1 MRRDLV
7 ILLLLLSGLRLSAQ
21 EPDSTSVVREP
32 DNSLIGKA
40 SRLIGNAS
48 AWFQDLTPVKIFN
61 ARDTSYYSV
70 PPGDWTIKVR
80 SNLTGPYLSARGHSD
95 DRNFTTRLAARH
107 NLTHSIGVTYKGV
120 TLGYTFSPWQRDGHD
135 IRYDFSAYSNMAG
148 IDATYRTISS
158 FSGYAEADGERL
170 GEIAENQASQ
180 HILSINTFYFFNYKQ
195 FSFPASINQSYY
207 QLKSAGSWIAGLS
220 YTLDQTSVPSVGG
233 SLEFNVNSRLVALG
247 GGYGYTWVPKRKGWQ
262 VMIAVLPKLVVY
274 DSGHLKLEYDDEG
287 RARPVGY
294 DIRQALRQP
303 EATLNGYFAAVHW
316 FRRYF
321 FLGLTASLDG
331 YSIGNYGT
339 YTLTQFRW
347 EAHLALGARF

>member
-1 MRRDLV
+1 MRRALV

-61 ARDTSYYSV
+61 ARDTSYYSA

-80 SNLTGPYLSARGHSD
+80 SNLTGTYLSARGHSD

-148 IDATYRTISS
+148 IDATYPSYVPRGFNVSS
-158 FSGYAEADGERL
+158 ITSENSKITLTFTDPAED
-170 GEIAENQASQ
+170 Q
-180 HILSINTFYFFNYKQ
+180 TF
-195 FSFPASINQSYY
+195 
-207 QLKSAGSWIAGLS
+207 LLVEEKSAWDSSALLNNFVKPTYGENYSVIREQGITIYVSGSNA
-220 YTLDQTSVPSVGG
+220 
-233 SLEFNVNSRLVALG
+233 
-247 GGYGYTWVPKRKGWQ
+247 TWVNGGIIFKIEAVSGTLTNKQIRS
-262 VMIAVLPKLVVY
+262 IAV
-274 DSGHLKLEYDDEG
+274 
-287 RARPVGY
+287 
-294 DIRQALRQP
+294 
-303 EATLNGYFAAVHW
+303 
-316 FRRYF
+316 
-321 FLGLTASLDG
+321 SL
-331 YSIGNYGT
+331 
-339 YTLTQFRW
+339 
-347 EAHLALGARF
+347 

>member
-80 SNLTGPYLSARGHSD
+80 SNLTGTYLSARGHSD

-170 GEIAENQASQ
+170 ASTT
-180 HILSINTFYFFNYKQ
+180 S
-195 FSFPASINQSYY
+195 SSPSPPASTSPTTSS
-207 QLKSAGSWIAGLS
+207 KAPAAGLPDFPTPWTKPPS
-220 YTLDQTSVPSVGG
+220 PPSAAARHSTSTPAWSPWEVVTATPG
-233 SLEFNVNSRLVALG
+233 SR
-247 GGYGYTWVPKRKGWQ
+247 
-262 VMIAVLPKLVVY
+262 
-274 DSGHLKLEYDDEG
+274 SGKAG
-287 RARPVGY
+287 R
-294 DIRQALRQP
+294 
-303 EATLNGYFAAVHW
+303 
-316 FRRYF
+316 
-321 FLGLTASLDG
+321 S
-331 YSIGNYGT
+331 
-339 YTLTQFRW
+339 
-347 EAHLALGARF
+347 